1 MKKGAV
7 CERTQIFCPMYH
19 KLRLAVSAAARR
31 PLGLYCQ
38 QRLLCAP
45 AAPVV
50 RPLQV
55 LLYTYTEDA
64 VEKRKPFREA
74 HLAAANAAVE
84 SGELLLGGAL
94 ADPVD
99 GGLLIFTG
107 DSDPVAFAESDPY
120 VLNGVVTE
128 WTVREWSAVAGALV
142 QQLTPLVS
150 ASNFVPCY
158 EWQFLDEV
166 DFDTLPAGL
175 EMELPMDGRRKKAR
189 IPPVWQLQVW
199 LEERSTY
206 YRKRVSRATTI
217 AELREGIARMAGAHS
232 VDSVTLRLGDDI
244 LDDAQTVESARLFQ
258 REGELVVELE
268 VPEP

>member
-1 MKKGAV
+1 
-7 CERTQIFCPMYH
+7 MYH

-175 EMELPMDGRRKKAR
+175 EMVGGEP
-189 IPPVWQLQVW
+189 Q
-199 LEERSTY
+199 LEEQEGAFVQGGARVRAGGRLLELQPLLERRARLRSMLVSH
-206 YRKRVSRATTI
+206 RIEPIRSRVAIIDSR
-217 AELREGIARMAGAHS
+217 
-232 VDSVTLRLGDDI
+232 VVY
-244 LDDAQTVESARLFQ
+244 DAQDDD
-258 REGELVVELE
+258 
-268 VPEP
+268 EPDEQQKPL